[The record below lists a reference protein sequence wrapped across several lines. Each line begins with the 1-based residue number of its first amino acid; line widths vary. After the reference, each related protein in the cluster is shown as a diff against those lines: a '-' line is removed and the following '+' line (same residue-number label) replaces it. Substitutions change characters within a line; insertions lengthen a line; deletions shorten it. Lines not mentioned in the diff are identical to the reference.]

1 MHWVHAL
8 KAETNTIY
16 GYINYHNILFKP
28 RIKIII
34 LITRSED
41 IVSDTLPFYSQTFE
55 DGFMT

>member
-16 GYINYHNILFKP
+16 GYINYHNIP